1 MEEKEI
7 QKEVKEEQK
16 ENNDN
21 EIKINEIDNNKTIK
35 YKKSKLYFYIP
46 LILSGF
52 SYMCHNS
59 LNFMIQVEPNYLIKL
74 NNNLESTKL
83 DKNKTNI
90 NNISKALILWILFIN
105 ILSKSLG
112 YLILNTKFISKK
124 IDILYLISNIISFL
138 INLLFYLKKVEIN
151 IIFFSH
157 LFNAFTS
164 GLFFVT
170 LLRLNWSFLPLNEG
184 FVSGIFNS
192 FEYFSIVH
200 LSLFH
205 KFLEL
210 KYLFIINAIY
220 CMLSF
225 ISIFIIKFKFKGFY
239 LGKSSDL
246 DYNLGQKME
255 NNIDN
260 SLKENL
266 IKIENNEKK
275 DEINT
280 NKEEKIEQFD
290 TDIKEEEN
298 NNFENSERL
307 SIFLQNLYAD
317 ITSSRFILL
326 LITYFLLLFSNYI
339 LSLIYSLF
347 GFIFDLKM
355 FLNPSNHLILYV
367 TIYFISSIFFG
378 ISFDLK
384 MVRTLVIRIIIL
396 SIFTIVLFFPTKY
409 FPYFLDILS
418 LLNSVCLSGIKTIM
432 YPLVYREF
440 FNNEENYYLISIFL
454 IMEIIIYMFTPSI
467 LKLFIYD
474 IADFIMIF
482 ITCIGMLIS
491 SHYIMTKKLFPLII
505 IDTNGNYDLNT
516 KKGQGLKQF
525 HLQDELPPLSKE

>member
-220 CMLSF
+220 CMLSI

-255 NNIDN
+255 INIDN
-260 SLKENL
+260 SLKR
-266 IKIENNEKK
+266 K
-275 DEINT
+275 
-280 NKEEKIEQFD
+280 FD
-290 TDIKEEEN
+290 KN
-298 NNFENSERL
+298 R
-307 SIFLQNLYAD
+307 
-317 ITSSRFILL
+317 
-326 LITYFLLLFSNYI
+326 
-339 LSLIYSLF
+339 
-347 GFIFDLKM
+347 K
-355 FLNPSNHLILYV
+355 
-367 TIYFISSIFFG
+367 
-378 ISFDLK
+378 
-384 MVRTLVIRIIIL
+384 
-396 SIFTIVLFFPTKY
+396 
-409 FPYFLDILS
+409 
-418 LLNSVCLSGIKTIM
+418 
-432 YPLVYREF
+432 
-440 FNNEENYYLISIFL
+440 
-454 IMEIIIYMFTPSI
+454 
-467 LKLFIYD
+467 
-474 IADFIMIF
+474 
-482 ITCIGMLIS
+482 
-491 SHYIMTKKLFPLII
+491 
-505 IDTNGNYDLNT
+505 
-516 KKGQGLKQF
+516 
-525 HLQDELPPLSKE
+525 